1 LYKSNEEEENLC
13 LKRETSFRLG
23 KVIIV
28 SSKKVKLA
36 WDELRISEREQQA
49 LKEYIAFLSEG
60 KTEREAWQIIEGWAK
75 QKGFIPFDEVKEFK
89 LGQKV
94 RFEVRGKAGLLAIAG
109 LRPLNEG
116 FRIVAAHIDAPRLD
130 IKQRPLY
137 EEEGLAFLK
146 THYYGGIKK
155 YQWTALP
162 LALHGVIILRD
173 GQKVEIVI
181 GEDEEDP
188 IFTIT
193 DLLPHLAKDQN
204 DKKLSDAITGEGLNL
219 LLGHNPA
226 NAEGEERVKLAL
238 LQIMKE
244 KYGFEEDDFVSAE
257 LEVVP
262 AGKARY
268 AGLDRSFIA
277 GYGQDDRVCSFAAW
291 KAIEE
296 IELPEWTT
304 IVLFADKEE
313 IGSDSNTGMKARYL
327 ENFVAELISLQ
338 NGRYDGLMVRHALAR
353 AKALSADVSAGYDP
367 NYAEVMDKRNS
378 AFLGRGVVISKYT
391 GSRGKSGSSDANP
404 EFIAEVRRT
413 FDEAK
418 VAWQTAELGKVD
430 QGGGGTIAQYMAIY
444 GMEVLDCGIGILSM
458 HAPWEISSVADL
470 VMMMRGY
477 QAFLAYKG

>member
-1 LYKSNEEEENLC
+1 M
-13 LKRETSFRLG
+13 
-23 KVIIV
+23 
-28 SSKKVKLA
+28 SSKTVKLA
-36 WDELRISEREQQA
+36 WDELRISEKERQA
-49 LKEYIAFLSEG
+49 LTEYLAFLSQG
-60 KTEREAWQIIEGWAK
+60 KTERESWQILERWAK
-75 QKGFIPFDEVKEFK
+75 RVGFIPLDEMKDFR

-94 RFEVRGKAGLLAIAG
+94 SLEVRGKAGILAIAG

-137 EEEGLAFLK
+137 EEEGLSFLK

-204 DKKLSDAITGEGLNL
+204 DKKLSEAITGEGLNL
-219 LLGHNPA
+219 LLGHDPSNR
-226 NAEGEERVKLAL
+226 EGEERVKLAML
-238 LQIMKE
+238 HILKD
-244 KYGFEEDDFVSAE
+244 KYGIEEDDFVSAE

-277 GYGQDDRVCSFAAW
+277 GYGQDDRICSFAAW

-296 IELPEWTT
+296 IAEPEWTT

-313 IGSDSNTGMKARYL
+313 IGSESNTGMKARYL
-327 ENFVAELISLQ
+327 ENFVAELITLQ
-338 NGRYDGLMVRHALAR
+338 DKSYNGLMVRRAMAR
-353 AKALSADVSAGYDP
+353 AKALSADVTGGYDP

-378 AFLGRGVVISKYT
+378 AFLGRGVVMSKYT
-391 GSRGKSGSSDANP
+391 GARGKSGSSDANP
-404 EFIAEVRRT
+404 EFIAEIRRI
-413 FDEAK
+413 FDEAN
-418 VAWQTAELGKVD
+418 VSWQTAELGKID

-444 GMEVLDCGIGILSM
+444 GMEVLDCGVAILSM

-470 VMMMRGY
+470 IMMMRAY
-477 QAFLAYKG
+477 RAFLVSKE

>member
-1 LYKSNEEEENLC
+1 M
-13 LKRETSFRLG
+13 
-23 KVIIV
+23 

-36 WDELRISEREQQA
+36 WDDLVMSQKERQA
-49 LKEYIAFLSEG
+49 MAEYLDFLSKG
-60 KTEREAWQIIEGWAK
+60 KTERESWHLLESWA
-75 QKGFIPFDEVKEFK
+75 QKAGFTALDEVKDFK
-89 LGQKV
+89 PGQKV
-94 RFEVRGKAGLLAIAG
+94 SLAVRGKAGILAIAG
-109 LRPLNEG
+109 IRPLNEG
-116 FRIVAAHIDAPRLD
+116 FRLVAAHIDAPRLD

-137 EEEGLAFLK
+137 EEEGLAFFK

-162 LALHGVIILRD
+162 LALHGIIILRD
-173 GQKVEIVI
+173 GQKVEIEV
-181 GEDEEDP
+181 GENDEDP

-204 DKKLSDAITGEGLNL
+204 DKKLSEAITGEGLNL
-219 LLGHNPA
+219 LLGHDPSNE
-226 NAEGEERVKLAL
+226 EGEERVKSAMLHIL
-238 LQIMKE
+238 KD
-244 KYGFEEDDFVSAE
+244 KYGIEEDDFVSAE
-257 LEVVP
+257 IEVVP

-291 KAIEE
+291 KAIDE
-296 IELPEWTT
+296 IEQPEWTT

-327 ENFVAELISLQ
+327 ENFVAELICLQ
-338 NGRYDGLMVRHALAR
+338 NGTYDGLMVRRAMAR
-353 AKALSADVSAGYDP
+353 AKALSADVAAGYDP

-378 AFLGRGVVISKYT
+378 AFLGRGVVMSKYT

-404 EFIAEVRRT
+404 EFIAEVRRI

-418 VAWQTAELGKVD
+418 VSWQTAELGKVD

-444 GMEVLDCGIGILSM
+444 GMEVLDCGVGILSM
-458 HAPWEISSVADL
+458 HAPWEISSVSDL
-470 VMMMRGY
+470 IMLMRAY
-477 QAFLAYKG
+477 RAFLVFKD

>member
-1 LYKSNEEEENLC
+1 M
-13 LKRETSFRLG
+13 
-23 KVIIV
+23 
-28 SSKKVKLA
+28 SSKTVKLA
-36 WDELRISEREQQA
+36 WDELRISEKERQA
-49 LKEYIAFLSEG
+49 LTEYLAFLSKG
-60 KTEREAWQIIEGWAK
+60 KTERESWQILERWAK
-75 QKGFIPFDEVKEFK
+75 KVGFIPLDEMKDFR

-94 RFEVRGKAGLLAIAG
+94 SLEVRGKAGILAIAG

-130 IKQRPLY
+130 VKQRPLY
-137 EEEGLAFLK
+137 EEEGLSFLK

-181 GEDEEDP
+181 GEDEQDP

-204 DKKLSDAITGEGLNL
+204 DKKLSEAITGEGLNL
-219 LLGHNPA
+219 LLGHDPSNR
-226 NAEGEERVKLAL
+226 EGEERVKLAML
-238 LQIMKE
+238 HILKD
-244 KYGFEEDDFVSAE
+244 KYGIEEADFVSAE

-277 GYGQDDRVCSFAAW
+277 GYGQDDRSCSFAAW

-296 IELPEWTT
+296 IEEPEWTT
-304 IVLFADKEE
+304 VVLFADKEE
-313 IGSDSNTGMKARYL
+313 IGSESNTGMKARYL
-327 ENFVAELISLQ
+327 ENFVAELITLQ
-338 NGRYDGLMVRHALAR
+338 DKSYNGLMVRRAMAR
-353 AKALSADVSAGYDP
+353 AKALSADVTGGYDP

-378 AFLGRGVVISKYT
+378 AFLGRGVVMSKYT
-391 GSRGKSGSSDANP
+391 GARGKSGSSDANP
-404 EFIAEVRRT
+404 EFIAEIRRI
-413 FDEAK
+413 FDEAN
-418 VAWQTAELGKVD
+418 VSWQTAELGKID

-444 GMEVLDCGIGILSM
+444 GMEVLDCGVAILSM

-470 VMMMRGY
+470 IMMMRAY
-477 QAFLAYKG
+477 RAFLVSKE

>member
-1 LYKSNEEEENLC
+1 M
-13 LKRETSFRLG
+13 
-23 KVIIV
+23 
-28 SSKKVKLA
+28 SSKKAKLA
-36 WDELRISEREQQA
+36 WDELRISEKEHQA

-60 KTEREAWQIIEGWAK
+60 KTEREAWRILERWAK
-75 QKGFIPFDEVKEFK
+75 QIGFIPLAEVKEFK

-94 RFEVRGKAGLLAIAG
+94 RLEVRGKAGLLAIAG

-116 FRIVAAHIDAPRLD
+116 FRVVAAHIDAPRLD

-137 EEEGLAFLK
+137 EEDGLAFLK

-173 GQKVEIVI
+173 GQKVEIVV

-219 LLGHNPA
+219 LLGHNPSH
-226 NAEGEERVKLAL
+226 AEGEERVKLAL

-244 KYGFEEDDFVSAE
+244 RYGFDEDDFVSAE

-277 GYGQDDRVCSFAAW
+277 GYGQDDRICSFAAW

-296 IELPEWTT
+296 IEQPEWTT

-313 IGSDSNTGMKARYL
+313 IGSDSNTGMKAHYL
-327 ENFVAELISLQ
+327 ENFIAELTSLQ
-338 NGRYDGLMVRHALAR
+338 NGRYDGLLVRHALAR

-391 GSRGKSGSSDANP
+391 GSRGKSGSNDANP
-404 EFIAEVRRT
+404 EFIAEVRRI

-444 GMEVLDCGIGILSM
+444 GMEVLDCGVSILSM

-477 QAFLAYKG
+477 QAFLAAKD

>member
-1 LYKSNEEEENLC
+1 M
-13 LKRETSFRLG
+13 
-23 KVIIV
+23 

-36 WDELRISEREQQA
+36 WDELRMSEKERQA
-49 LKEYIAFLSEG
+49 MTEYLAFLSEG
-60 KTEREAWQIIEGWAK
+60 KTERESWQILERWAK
-75 QKGFIPFDEVKEFK
+75 KVGFIPLDEMTEFK
-89 LGQKV
+89 SGQKV
-94 RFEVRGKAGLLAIAG
+94 CLEVRGKAGILAIAG
-109 LRPLNEG
+109 RRPLNEG

-137 EEEGLAFLK
+137 EEEGLAFFK

-162 LALHGVIILRD
+162 LALHGVIILRE
-173 GQKVEIVI
+173 GQKVSIVV

-204 DKKLSDAITGEGLNL
+204 DKKLSEAITGEGLNL
-219 LLGHNPA
+219 LLGHDPSNG
-226 NAEGEERVKLAL
+226 EGEERVKSAILNSL
-238 LQIMKE
+238 KD
-244 KYGFEEDDFVSAE
+244 KYGIQEDDFVSAE

-291 KAIEE
+291 KAIEA
-296 IELPEWTT
+296 IEQPEWTT
-304 IVLFADKEE
+304 MVLFADKEE

-327 ENFVAELISLQ
+327 ENFVAELITLQ
-338 NGRYDGLMVRHALAR
+338 SGTYDGLMVRRAMAR
-353 AKALSADVSAGYDP
+353 AKALSADVTGGYDP
-367 NYAEVMDKRNS
+367 NYTEVMDKRNS
-378 AFLGRGVVISKYT
+378 AFLGRGIAISKYT

-404 EFIAEVRRT
+404 EFIAEVRRI

-418 VAWQTAELGKVD
+418 VSWQTAELGKID

-444 GMEVLDCGIGILSM
+444 GMEVLDCGVGILSM

-477 QAFLAYKG
+477 YAFLAHRN

>member
-1 LYKSNEEEENLC
+1 M
-13 LKRETSFRLG
+13 
-23 KVIIV
+23 
-28 SSKKVKLA
+28 SSKKPKLA
-36 WDELRISEREQQA
+36 WDELRITAKERQA
-49 LKEYIAFLSEG
+49 IEEYITFLSEG
-60 KTEREAWQIIEGWAK
+60 KTERESWQLLERTAK
-75 QKGFIPFDEVKEFK
+75 KVGFRLLNEVEDFK

-94 RFEVRGKAGLLAIAG
+94 RLDIRGKAGLMAIAG
-109 LRPLNEG
+109 QRPLNEG
-116 FRIVAAHIDAPRLD
+116 FRIVAAHIDSPRLD
-130 IKQRPLY
+130 VKQRPLY

-162 LALHGVIILRD
+162 LALHGVIFLRN

-181 GEDEEDP
+181 GENEGDP

-204 DKKLSDAITGEGLNL
+204 DKKLSEAITGEGLNL
-219 LLGHNPA
+219 LLGHAPSSE
-226 NAEGEERVKLAL
+226 EGEERVKSAL
-238 LQIMKE
+238 LRSLKQE
-244 KYGFEEDDFVSAE
+244 YGFEEDDFVSAE

-277 GYGQDDRVCSFAAW
+277 GYGQDDRVCSYAAW
-291 KAIEE
+291 KALEDINQ
-296 IELPEWTT
+296 PEWTT
-304 IVLFADKEE
+304 LALFADKEE
-313 IGSDSNTGMKARYL
+313 IGSESNTGMKARYL

-338 NGRYDGLMVRHALAR
+338 NGKYDGLLVRRAMAR

-378 AFLGRGVVISKYT
+378 AFLGRGIVMNKYT

-404 EFIAEVRRT
+404 EFIAEVRQI
-413 FDEAK
+413 FDEAG
-418 VAWQTAELGKVD
+418 VTWQTAELGKVD
-430 QGGGGTIAQYMAIY
+430 QGGGGTIAQYLAIY
-444 GMEVLDCGIGILSM
+444 GMEVLDCGLGILNM

-477 QAFLAYKG
+477 HAFLAYKN

>member
-1 LYKSNEEEENLC
+1 MSP
-13 LKRETSFRLG
+13 
-23 KVIIV
+23 
-28 SSKKVKLA
+28 KKVKLA
-36 WDELRISEREQQA
+36 WDELVMSE
-49 LKEYIAFLSEG
+49 KERRAMAEYLAFLSEG
-60 KTEREAWQIIEGWAK
+60 KTERESWQLLEGWARK
-75 QKGFIPFDEVKEFK
+75 VGFMALDEVKGFK
-89 LGQKV
+89 PGQKV
-94 RFEVRGKAGLLAIAG
+94 SLAVRGKAGILAIAG

-130 IKQRPLY
+130 IKQHPLY

-173 GQKVEIVI
+173 GQKVEIVV

-219 LLGHNPA
+219 LIGHDPSKE
-226 NAEGEERVKLAL
+226 EGEERVKSAMLHIL
-238 LQIMKE
+238 KD
-244 KYGFEEDDFVSAE
+244 KYGIEEDDFVSAE

-296 IELPEWTT
+296 IEQPEWTT

-313 IGSDSNTGMKARYL
+313 IDSDSNTGMKARYL
-327 ENFVAELISLQ
+327 ENFIAELISLQ
-338 NGRYDGLMVRHALAR
+338 NGTYDGLMVRRALAR
-353 AKALSADVSAGYDP
+353 AKALSADVTAGYDP

-378 AFLGRGVVISKYT
+378 AFLGRGIVICKYT

-404 EFIAEVRRT
+404 EFIAEVRRI

-418 VAWQTAELGKVD
+418 ITWQTAELGKVD
-430 QGGGGTIAQYMAIY
+430 QGGGGTIAKYMAIY
-444 GMEVLDCGIGILSM
+444 GMEVLDCGVGIQSM

-470 VMMMRGY
+470 IMMMRAY
-477 QAFLAYKG
+477 RAFLVYKD

>member
-1 LYKSNEEEENLC
+1 M
-13 LKRETSFRLG
+13 
-23 KVIIV
+23 

-36 WDELRISEREQQA
+36 WDNLVMSEKERQA
-49 LKEYIAFLSEG
+49 MADYLAFLSEG
-60 KTEREAWQIIEGWAK
+60 KTERESWQLLEKWARK
-75 QKGFIPFDEVKEFK
+75 AGFIALGELKGFKP
-89 LGQKV
+89 GQRV
-94 RFEVRGKAGLLAIAG
+94 SLAVRGKAGILGIAG
-109 LRPLNEG
+109 IRPLNEG
-116 FRIVAAHIDAPRLD
+116 FRLVAAHIDAPRLD

-137 EEEGLAFLK
+137 EEEGLTFLK

-162 LALHGVIILRD
+162 LALHGVVILRD
-173 GQKVEIVI
+173 GHKIEIVV
-181 GEDEEDP
+181 GEADEDP
-188 IFTIT
+188 ILTIT

-204 DKKLSDAITGEGLNL
+204 DKKLHEAITGEGLNL
-219 LLGHNPA
+219 LIGHDPSN
-226 NAEGEERVKLAL
+226 EDGEERVKLAILRL
-238 LQIMKE
+238 LKD
-244 KYGFEEDDFVSAE
+244 KYGIEEDDFVSSE

-268 AGLDRSFIA
+268 AGLDKSFIA

-296 IELPEWTT
+296 IEQPEWTT

-327 ENFVAELISLQ
+327 ENFVAELITLQ
-338 NGRYDGLMVRHALAR
+338 NGTYDGLMVRRAMAL
-353 AKALSADVSAGYDP
+353 AKALSADVTAGYDP

-378 AFLGRGVVISKYT
+378 AFLGRGVVMSKYT

-404 EFIAEVRRT
+404 EFIAEVRRI

-418 VAWQTAELGKVD
+418 VSWQTAELGKVD

-444 GMEVLDCGIGILSM
+444 GMEVLDCGVGILSM
-458 HAPWEISSVADL
+458 HAPWEISSVADV
-470 VMMMRGY
+470 VMMTRGY
-477 QAFLAYKG
+477 HAFLAYDGK

>member
-1 LYKSNEEEENLC
+1 M
-13 LKRETSFRLG
+13 
-23 KVIIV
+23 

-36 WDELRISEREQQA
+36 WDELRMSEKERQA
-49 LKEYIAFLSEG
+49 MTEYLAFLSEG
-60 KTEREAWQIIEGWAK
+60 KTERESWQVLERWAK
-75 QKGFIPFDEVKEFK
+75 KEGFIPLDEVKDFK

-94 RFEVRGKAGLLAIAG
+94 RLEVRGKAGILAIAG

-173 GQKVEIVI
+173 GQKVEIVV

-188 IFTIT
+188 IFTIN

-219 LLGHNPA
+219 LLGHDPSNE
-226 NAEGEERVKLAL
+226 EGEERVKLAML
-238 LQIMKE
+238 HILKD
-244 KYGFEEDDFVSAE
+244 KYGIEEDDFVSAE

-277 GYGQDDRVCSFAAW
+277 GYGQDDRVCSYAAW
-291 KAIEE
+291 KAIEQ
-296 IELPEWTT
+296 IEQPEWTT
-304 IVLFADKEE
+304 MVLFADKEE

-327 ENFVAELISLQ
+327 ENFVAELITLQ
-338 NGRYDGLMVRHALAR
+338 NGTYDGLMVRRAMAR
-353 AKALSADVSAGYDP
+353 AKALSADVTGGYDP

-378 AFLGRGVVISKYT
+378 AFMGRGVVMSKYT

-404 EFIAEVRRT
+404 EFIAEVRRI

-418 VAWQTAELGKVD
+418 VSWQTAELGKID

-444 GMEVLDCGIGILSM
+444 GMEVLDCGVGILSM

-470 VMMMRGY
+470 IMMMRGY
-477 QAFLAYKG
+477 HAFLAYHD